1 MVISIVA
8 ITRGFAVERA
18 STEIPV
24 AGLKSVGAAF
34 GWCIVINIMLSALY
48 YMLAGF

>member
-1 MVISIVA
+1 MIISIMA

-24 AGLKSVGAAF
+24 AGLRSVGTAF
-34 GWCIVINIMLSALY
+34 GWCIIVNIMLSALY

>member
-1 MVISIVA
+1 MIISIVA
-8 ITRGFAVERA
+8 ITRGLDVERA

-34 GWCIVINIMLSALY
+34 GWCIVVKVALSALY
-48 YMLAGF
+48 YMLA

>member
-1 MVISIVA
+1 MCSSDLL
-8 ITRGFAVERA
+8 GLEVERA

-34 GWCIVINIMLSALY
+34 GWCITVNILLSALY
-48 YMLAGF
+48 YMLAGL